1 MEPLRFPSKRKQGRF
16 ETSLAWTRASKLIKD
31 LSYSEGEVDLA
42 SKRVSTYYLD
52 MKPTMFDPEGA
63 NLLANL
69 ILDKVANLGIDYIG
83 GLAMGA
89 VPLIAPVV
97 MLAAQEGI
105 QLPGF
110 FVRKEIKDHGTRKL
124 IEGVEDGDLKDKRIV
139 ILDDVTTTGMSAMQ
153 AVQAVQEAGASVV
166 LVLSVV
172 DREEGAAEFFAQ
184 NSIPFD
190 RLFTTS
196 NIRTA

>member
-16 ETSLAWTRASKLIKD
+16 ELSLVRTRASKLIKN

-42 SKRVSTYYLD
+42 SKRVSNYYLD
-52 MKPTMFDPEGA
+52 MKPTMFNPEGA
-63 NLLANL
+63 ILLANL
-69 ILDKVANLGIDYIG
+69 ILDKVANLRMDYIG

-97 MLAAQEGI
+97 MLAAQEGM

-110 FVRKEIKDHGTRKL
+110 FVRKEVKDHGTRKL
-124 IEGVEDGDLKDKRIV
+124 IEGVEEGDLKGKRVI
-139 ILDDVTTTGMSAMQ
+139 ILDDVTTTGASAMQ
-153 AVQAVQEAGASVV
+153 AVQAAQEAGAEII

-172 DREEGAAEFFAQ
+172 DREEGAAALFAQ
-184 NSIPFD
+184 KGIPFD
-190 RLFTTS
+190 RIFTTAD
-196 NIRTA
+196 IRTA